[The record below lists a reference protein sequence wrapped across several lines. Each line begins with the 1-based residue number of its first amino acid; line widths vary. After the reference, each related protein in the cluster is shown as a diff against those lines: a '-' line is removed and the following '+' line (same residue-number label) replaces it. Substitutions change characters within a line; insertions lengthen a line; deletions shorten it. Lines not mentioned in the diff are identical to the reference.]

1 MDTLERM
8 QRPDERLAAST
19 VTTKQV
25 KWTTLLWGL
34 LAFAGLLPIGL
45 LSLYALRLTAQSV
58 RDLVQA
64 NNLSAATMTAELV
77 SRDLEHS
84 INLAQAFAALPG
96 MVEAV
101 ELRKHDAARAEEEV
115 RARLRTVVQSYPRI
129 DRAGDESGRKA
140 PRAPHGREPHV
151 ASEHEVGAVGE
162 IDDTHDAEDEGEAAR
177 QKEQERAVGEAVERL
192 RDQELPGHSRSAE
205 CAPSAMAPWLVMRGD
220 STMKLA
226 VDESD
231 AVRRAD
237 V

>member
-8 QRPDERLAAST
+8 QRPDARLATST

-34 LAFAGLLPIGL
+34 LVFAGLLPIGL

-101 ELRKHDAARAEEEV
+101 DRK
-115 RARLRTVVQSYPRI
+115 S
-129 DRAGDESGRKA
+129 
-140 PRAPHGREPHV
+140 
-151 ASEHEVGAVGE
+151 
-162 IDDTHDAEDEGEAAR
+162 
-177 QKEQERAVGEAVERL
+177 
-192 RDQELPGHSRSAE
+192 
-205 CAPSAMAPWLVMRGD
+205 
-220 STMKLA
+220 
-226 VDESD
+226 
-231 AVRRAD
+231 
-237 V
+237 